1 MENILVVDNVSKE
14 YPGRFAV
21 KDASFRVKKGSIH
34 GFLGPNGAGKSTT
47 IKMISGLL
55 RPSSGRIEL
64 FNEVVDTSSLHLKNH
79 IGLLSDNPPLYED
92 MSVEK
97 YLRFVAKLHKVK
109 NIKSAVE
116 SVLESLTL
124 IPVRHRLIGNLS
136 RGYRQRVGL
145 AQAMVYDPP
154 FLILDEPTNGLDPHT
169 VVEFRELIKKLSGTK
184 TILFSSHILSEVDQ
198 ICDEI
203 TIIHQGKIRA
213 SGDLQD
219 IHRKFHQGLVLKV
232 GLGPGEELPDLS
244 RFGKHHITGHDI
256 SPREQIYNIIFEL
269 DTDIRS
275 DLSKF
280 LISQNKQLL
289 TFQTDF
295 PELEDIFLHMTETRK

>member
-1 MENILVVDNVSKE
+1 MENILVVDGVSKE

-21 KDASFRVKKGSIH
+21 KDASFTVKKGSIH

-55 RPSSGRIEL
+55 RPTTGKIEL
-64 FNEVVDTSSLHLKNH
+64 FNEVVETTSFHLKNH

-97 YLRFVAKLHKVK
+97 YLRFVARLHKVK
-109 NIKSAVE
+109 KIKEAVD
-116 SVLESLTL
+116 SVLENLTL
-124 IPVRHRLIGNLS
+124 VPVRHRLIGNLS
-136 RGYRQRVGL
+136 RGYKQRVGL

-169 VVEFRELIKKLSGTK
+169 VVEFRELIKKLSASK
-184 TILFSSHILSEVDQ
+184 TILFSSHILSEIEQ

-203 TIIHQGKIRA
+203 TIIHHGRIRA
-213 SGDLQD
+213 SGNLAE

-232 GLGPGEELPDLS
+232 GLAPGESLPDLAQ
-244 RFGKHHITGHDI
+244 FGKHEITKHLD
-256 SPREQIYNIIFEL
+256 SVREETFNVVFDE
-269 DTDIRS
+269 DTDVRAE
-275 DLSKF
+275 LSKF
-280 LISQNKQLL
+280 LISKNLNLL
-289 TFQTDF
+289 TLQVDS
-295 PELEDIFLHMTETRK
+295 PELEDIFLHMTETKK